1 MSPNQWR
8 ESQLRTI
15 LESLDTLSGVLLSP
29 FGTFERI
36 RDRRPIALALS
47 TATSVAIVSGLVL
60 VPNPPQLA
68 EVMLDLPNGT
78 LSIWATLPVWVGVFL
93 AILSAQAA
101 FVHLMA
107 VILRGKGSYLGILCG
122 LCFAY
127 LPGLLTAPLA
137 MLRAVLSS
145 ESANAFYQVAFPLLC
160 LWVFM
165 LGIAAVQRNY
175 GMATVKAVFVCSV
188 ALVVLVVSPAVLAVI
203 VMTRVMS

>member
-1 MSPNQWR
+1 MSPNRWR
-8 ESQLRTI
+8 ESQLRII

-47 TATSVAIVSGLVL
+47 TATSVAVVSGLVL

-68 EVMLDLPNGT
+68 EVMFDLPNGT
-78 LSIWATLPVWVGVFL
+78 LSIWATLPIWVGIFL

-127 LPGLLTAPLA
+127 LPGLLTAPLV

-145 ESANAFYQVAFPLLC
+145 EGANAFYQVAFPLLC

-175 GMATVKAVFVCSV
+175 GMTPLKAVFVCSFT
-188 ALVVLVVSPAVLAVI
+188 LVVLVVLPAVLAVI

>member
-78 LSIWATLPVWVGVFL
+78 LTIWAALPVWVVIFL

-145 ESANAFYQVAFPLLC
+145 EGANSFYQVAFPLLC

-175 GMATVKAVFVCSV
+175 GMNTVKAVFVCSF
-188 ALVVLVVSPAVLAVI
+188 ALVVLVVLPAVLAVI
-203 VMTRVMS
+203 VMTRVMP

>member
-1 MSPNQWR
+1 MR
-8 ESQLRTI
+8 II

-47 TATSVAIVSGLVL
+47 TATSVAVVSGLVL

-68 EVMLDLPNGT
+68 EVMFDLPNGT
-78 LSIWATLPVWVGVFL
+78 LSIWATLPIWVGIFL

-127 LPGLLTAPLA
+127 LPGLLTAPLV

-145 ESANAFYQVAFPLLC
+145 EGANAFYQVAFPLLC

-175 GMATVKAVFVCSV
+175 GMTPVKAVFVCSFT
-188 ALVVLVVSPAVLAVI
+188 LVVLVILPAVLAVI

>member
-1 MSPNQWR
+1 M
-8 ESQLRTI
+8 
-15 LESLDTLSGVLLSP
+15 
-29 FGTFERI
+29 F
-36 RDRRPIALALS
+36 
-47 TATSVAIVSGLVL
+47 
-60 VPNPPQLA
+60 
-68 EVMLDLPNGT
+68 DLPNGT
-78 LSIWATLPVWVGVFL
+78 LGIWATLPIWVGIFL

-127 LPGLLTAPLA
+127 LPGLLTAPLV

-145 ESANAFYQVAFPLLC
+145 EGANAFYQVAFPLLC

-175 GMATVKAVFVCSV
+175 GMTPVKAVFVCSFT
-188 ALVVLVVSPAVLAVI
+188 LVVLVILPAVLAVI

>member
-1 MSPNQWR
+1 M
-8 ESQLRTI
+8 RTI

-36 RDRRPIALALS
+36 RDKRPIALALS

-68 EVMLDLPNGT
+68 EVMFDLPNGT
-78 LSIWATLPVWVGVFL
+78 LSIWATLPVWVGIFL

-127 LPGLLTAPLA
+127 LPGLLTAPLV
-137 MLRAVLSS
+137 MLRAVFSS
-145 ESANAFYQVAFPLLC
+145 EGANAFYQVAFPLLC

-175 GMATVKAVFVCSV
+175 GMTAVKAVFVCSF
-188 ALVVLVVSPAVLAVI
+188 ALVVLVVLPAVLAVI

>member
-1 MSPNQWR
+1 MR
-8 ESQLRTI
+8 II
-15 LESLDTLSGVLLSP
+15 LESLDILSGVWLSP

-47 TATSVAIVSGLVL
+47 TATSVAVVSGLVL

-68 EVMLDLPNGT
+68 EVMFDLPNGT
-78 LSIWATLPVWVGVFL
+78 LSIWATLPIWVGIFL

-127 LPGLLTAPLA
+127 LPGLLTAPLV

-145 ESANAFYQVAFPLLC
+145 EGANAFYQVAFPLLC

-175 GMATVKAVFVCSV
+175 GMTPVKAVFVCSF
-188 ALVVLVVSPAVLAVI
+188 ALVVLVVLPAVLAVI

>member
-1 MSPNQWR
+1 
-8 ESQLRTI
+8 LRII

-47 TATSVAIVSGLVL
+47 TATSVAVVSGLVL

-68 EVMLDLPNGT
+68 EVMFDLPNGT
-78 LSIWATLPVWVGVFL
+78 LSIWATLPIWVGIFL

-127 LPGLLTAPLA
+127 LPGLLTAPLV

-145 ESANAFYQVAFPLLC
+145 EGANAFYQVAFPLLC

-175 GMATVKAVFVCSV
+175 GMTPVKAVFVCSFT
-188 ALVVLVVSPAVLAVI
+188 LVVLVILPAVLAVI

>member
-1 MSPNQWR
+1 M
-8 ESQLRTI
+8 RTI

-68 EVMLDLPNGT
+68 EVMFDLPNGT
-78 LSIWATLPVWVGVFL
+78 LSIWATLPIWVGIFL

-107 VILRGKGSYLGILCG
+107 VILRSKGSYLGILCG

-127 LPGLLTAPLA
+127 LPGLLTAPLV

-145 ESANAFYQVAFPLLC
+145 EGANAFYQVAFPLLC

-175 GMATVKAVFVCSV
+175 GMTPFKAVFVCSFT
-188 ALVVLVVSPAVLAVI
+188 LVVLVILPAVLAVI

>member
-1 MSPNQWR
+1 MR
-8 ESQLRTI
+8 II
-15 LESLDTLSGVLLSP
+15 LESLDTLSEVLLSP

-47 TATSVAIVSGLVL
+47 TATSVAVVSGLVL

-68 EVMLDLPNGT
+68 EVMFDLPNGT
-78 LSIWATLPVWVGVFL
+78 LSIWATLPIWVGIFL

-107 VILRGKGSYLGILCG
+107 VILRSKGSYLGILCG

-127 LPGLLTAPLA
+127 LPGLLTAPLV

-145 ESANAFYQVAFPLLC
+145 EGANAFYQVAFPLLC

-175 GMATVKAVFVCSV
+175 GMTPVKAVFVCSFT
-188 ALVVLVVSPAVLAVI
+188 LVVLVVLPAVLAVI

>member
-8 ESQLRTI
+8 ESQLRII
-15 LESLDTLSGVLLSP
+15 LESLDTLSGVLLTP

-47 TATSVAIVSGLVL
+47 TATSVAVVSGLVL

-68 EVMLDLPNGT
+68 EVMFDLPNGT
-78 LSIWATLPVWVGVFL
+78 LSIWATLPIWVGIFL

-127 LPGLLTAPLA
+127 LPGLLTAPLV

-145 ESANAFYQVAFPLLC
+145 EGANAFYQVAFPLLC

-175 GMATVKAVFVCSV
+175 GMTPVKAVFVCSFT
-188 ALVVLVVSPAVLAVI
+188 LVVLVILPAVLAVI

>member
-1 MSPNQWR
+1 MR
-8 ESQLRTI
+8 II
-15 LESLDTLSGVLLSP
+15 LESLDILSGVLLSP

-36 RDRRPIALALS
+36 RDKRPIALALS
-47 TATSVAIVSGLVL
+47 TATSVAVVSGLVL

-68 EVMLDLPNGT
+68 EVMFDLPNGT
-78 LSIWATLPVWVGVFL
+78 LSIWATLPIWVGIFL

-107 VILRGKGSYLGILCG
+107 VILRSKGSYLGILCG

-127 LPGLLTAPLA
+127 LPGLLTAPLV

-145 ESANAFYQVAFPLLC
+145 EGANAFYQVAFPLLC

-175 GMATVKAVFVCSV
+175 GMTTVKAVFVCSF
-188 ALVVLVVSPAVLAVI
+188 ALVVLVVLPAVLAVI

>member
-1 MSPNQWR
+1 MR
-8 ESQLRTI
+8 II
-15 LESLDTLSGVLLSP
+15 LESLDILSGVLLSP

-36 RDRRPIALALS
+36 RDKEPIALALS
-47 TATSVAIVSGLVL
+47 TATSVAVVSGLVL

-68 EVMLDLPNGT
+68 EVMFDLPNGT
-78 LSIWATLPVWVGVFL
+78 LSIWATLPIWVGIFL

-107 VILRGKGSYLGILCG
+107 VILRSKGSYLGILCG

-127 LPGLLTAPLA
+127 LPGLLTAPLV

-145 ESANAFYQVAFPLLC
+145 EGANAFYQVAFPLLC

-175 GMATVKAVFVCSV
+175 GMTTVQAVFVCSF
-188 ALVVLVVSPAVLAVI
+188 ALVVLVVLPAVLAVI

>member
-1 MSPNQWR
+1 MR
-8 ESQLRTI
+8 AI
-15 LESLDTLSGVLLSP
+15 LESLDILSGVFISP
-29 FGTFERI
+29 FRTFEDI
-36 RDRRPIALALS
+36 RDKRPIVLALS
-47 TATSVAIVSGLVL
+47 TATSVAIVTGLVL

-68 EVMLDLPNGT
+68 EVMFDLPNGT
-78 LSIWATLPVWVGVFL
+78 LGIWAALPVWVGLFM

-107 VILRGKGSYLGILCG
+107 FTLKGKGSYLGIFCG

-127 LPGLLTAPLA
+127 LPGLLAAPLA

-145 ESANAFYQVAFPLLC
+145 DGANAFYQVAFPLIC

-175 GMATVKAVFVCSV
+175 GMTTVKALSVCSV
-188 ALVVLVVSPAVLAVI
+188 ALVVLVVLPVVIAVI
-203 VMTRVMS
+203 VMTQVMS